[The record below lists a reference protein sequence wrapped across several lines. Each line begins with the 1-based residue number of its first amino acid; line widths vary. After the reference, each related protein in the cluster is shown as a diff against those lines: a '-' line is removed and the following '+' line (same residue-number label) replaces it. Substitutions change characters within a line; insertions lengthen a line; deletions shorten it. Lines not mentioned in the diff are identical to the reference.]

1 MKIYL
6 DRIKEEQF
14 KLTNHPLL
22 AKPIIQ
28 NAEELRIFMQSHVY
42 AVWDFMSML
51 KFLQNAI
58 VPTTVP
64 WTPTT
69 MTRTSNAR
77 LINEIVFGEESDLAP
92 GGGSQSHFDLY
103 CQSMM
108 EIGADTAPI
117 NEFIDTVR
125 TTSVA
130 SALCLRSVPQE
141 SAAFVQSTFDF
152 INSNKPHVVAAAF
165 CFGRE
170 TLITTM
176 FSVLLAQLKIPRS
189 QAPRFYYYLER
200 HIEIDGEAHGP
211 ASMNLIET
219 LCEQDPVRIVDAE
232 QAAVA
237 AIRAR
242 IALWDGVLARITPK

>member
-1 MKIYL
+1 
-6 DRIKEEQF
+6 
-14 KLTNHPLL
+14 
-22 AKPIIQ
+22 
-28 NAEELRIFMQSHVY
+28 
-42 AVWDFMSML
+42 L

-64 WTPTT
+64 WVPTA

-108 EIGADTAPI
+108 EIGADTVPI

-125 TTSVA
+125 TVSVG
-130 SALCLRSVPQE
+130 SALCLRSVPAE

-152 INSNKPHVVAAAF
+152 INSKKPHVVAAAF

-176 FSVLLAQLKIPRS
+176 FSVLLAQLRIPRS

-219 LCEQDPVRIVDAE
+219 LCEQDPVRIVEAE

>member
-14 KLTNHPLL
+14 RLTNHPLL
-22 AKPIIQ
+22 ARPIIQ
-28 NAEELRIFMQSHVY
+28 NKEELCIFMQSHVY

-51 KFLQNAI
+51 KYLQNAI

-64 WTPTT
+64 WVPTA
-69 MTRTSNAR
+69 MTRTANAR
-77 LINEIVFGEESDLAP
+77 LINEIVFGEESDEAP
-92 GGGSQSHFDLY
+92 GGGSQCHFDLY

-108 EIGADTAPI
+108 EIGADVAPI
-117 NEFIDTVR
+117 NEFIDTVT

-130 SALCLRSVPQE
+130 SALCLKSVPAE
-141 SAAFVQSTFDF
+141 SAAFVESTFGF
-152 INSNKPHVVAAAF
+152 INSRKPHVVAAAF

-176 FSVLLAQLKIPRS
+176 FSVLLAQLRIPRS

-219 LCEQDPVRIVDAE
+219 LCEQDPVRIVEAE

-242 IALWDGVLARITPK
+242 IALWDGVLARIQPK

>member
-22 AKPIIQ
+22 AKPTIQ
-28 NAEELRIFMQSHVY
+28 NKEELRIFMQSHVY

-64 WTPTT
+64 WVPTT

-108 EIGADTAPI
+108 EIGADTVPI

-125 TTSVA
+125 NVSVG
-130 SALCLRSVPQE
+130 SALCLRSVPAE

-152 INSNKPHVVAAAF
+152 INSKKPHVVAAAF

-176 FSVLLAQLKIPRS
+176 FSVLLAQLRIPRS

-219 LCEQDPVRIVDAE
+219 LCEQDPVRIVEAE

>member
-64 WTPTT
+64 WVPTT

-77 LINEIVFGEESDLAP
+77 LINEIVFGEESDEAP

-130 SALCLRSVPQE
+130 SALCLRSVPKE

-219 LCEQDPVRIVDAE
+219 LCEQDPVRIVEAE

>member
-1 MKIYL
+1 
-6 DRIKEEQF
+6 
-14 KLTNHPLL
+14 
-22 AKPIIQ
+22 
-28 NAEELRIFMQSHVY
+28 
-42 AVWDFMSML
+42 ML

-64 WTPTT
+64 WVPTA

-108 EIGADTAPI
+108 EIGADTVPI

-125 TTSVA
+125 TVSVG
-130 SALCLRSVPQE
+130 SALCLRSVPAE

-152 INSNKPHVVAAAF
+152 INSKKPHVVAAAF

-176 FSVLLAQLKIPRS
+176 FSVLLAQLRIPRS

-219 LCEQDPVRIVDAE
+219 LCEQDPVRIVEAE